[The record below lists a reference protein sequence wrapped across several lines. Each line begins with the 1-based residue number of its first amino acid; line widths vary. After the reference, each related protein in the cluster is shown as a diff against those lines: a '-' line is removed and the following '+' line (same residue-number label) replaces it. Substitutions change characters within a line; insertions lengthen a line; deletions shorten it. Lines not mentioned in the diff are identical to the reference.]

1 MAAFQQRKKLRS
13 DAGRIA
19 GSLIAFLFTLRR
31 LNLGKTVFWREV
43 IGVILPNTGKEV
55 IKSAYPR
62 GIAERKTTEE
72 GVKRSFSEHT
82 APESDGSYLQ
92 FQSKQKGT
100 QHTGREPWNRPKN
113 RIAFLHYR
121 IGLRKIKKPKLYD
134 IIPSAFSKY
143 KGIRIEIK
151 EIGYKSILIG
161 GMSARIQR

>member
-31 LNLGKTVFWREV
+31 LYLRKTVFWREV

-55 IKSAYPR
+55 IKGAYPMC
-62 GIAERKTTEE
+62 IAERKTTEE
-72 GVKRSFSEHT
+72 GIKRSFSEHT

-113 RIAFLHYR
+113 RIACLHYG
-121 IGLRKIKKPKLYD
+121 IGLGKIKKPKLHG
-134 IIPSAFSKY
+134 IIPSAFRKD

-161 GMSARIQR
+161 GMSASIQR

>member
-72 GVKRSFSEHT
+72 GIKRSFSEHT
-82 APESDGSYLQ
+82 AP
-92 FQSKQKGT
+92 
-100 QHTGREPWNRPKN
+100 
-113 RIAFLHYR
+113 
-121 IGLRKIKKPKLYD
+121 IKKSKLHD
-134 IIPSAFSKY
+134 IIPSTFRKY

-161 GMSARIQR
+161 GMSASIQR